1 MPKQYNGISDLLEQN
16 KQEEIKKE
24 QLKKRKEDLNYYKQK
39 KEEEKLLKF
48 EERNEHIKSLDY
60 VKDLKGMF
68 CDDLPISIEDR
79 RLNFLDALDQIE
91 QMNAIQGIKKGQ
103 TLSMSRD
110 WKNKLKRLG
119 NKMFDYLEQLDKP
132 GTVYSYE
139 NQDKLLQGLLNSQFK
154 NEKGNENADATLEQY
169 KELYTQI
176 NLIENLIYDENMN
189 YTSSLNTRAELQY
202 LDEYSKS
209 IAVSGDGSRAK
220 AFEENDVMK
229 IVDFIEKKNK
239 GDYRNSPDAHIVA
252 ILGIEFGMRRS
263 TIEKLTIN
271 DIDVKNGIIRVPVEK
286 NKSGVSYIAKP
297 ISEEINGILGQ
308 IVQRSYEKN
317 YEKTDNNGEIKI
329 IGSSKS
335 NQYKEFDRLLDKVG
349 LKDKYKDN
357 KFHALRRYFG
367 QTMYDIYRNGEFYD
381 NKRGAKYIVNELLG
395 HNKSELKNL
404 DSYVQRMW

>member
-154 NEKGNENADATLEQY
+154 NEKGRAN
-169 KELYTQI
+169 
-176 NLIENLIYDENMN
+176 
-189 YTSSLNTRAELQY
+189 SST
-202 LDEYSKS
+202 
-209 IAVSGDGSRAK
+209 
-220 AFEENDVMK
+220 
-229 IVDFIEKKNK
+229 
-239 GDYRNSPDAHIVA
+239 
-252 ILGIEFGMRRS
+252 
-263 TIEKLTIN
+263 
-271 DIDVKNGIIRVPVEK
+271 
-286 NKSGVSYIAKP
+286 
-297 ISEEINGILGQ
+297 
-308 IVQRSYEKN
+308 
-317 YEKTDNNGEIKI
+317 
-329 IGSSKS
+329 
-335 NQYKEFDRLLDKVG
+335 
-349 LKDKYKDN
+349 
-357 KFHALRRYFG
+357 
-367 QTMYDIYRNGEFYD
+367 
-381 NKRGAKYIVNELLG
+381 
-395 HNKSELKNL
+395 
-404 DSYVQRMW
+404 